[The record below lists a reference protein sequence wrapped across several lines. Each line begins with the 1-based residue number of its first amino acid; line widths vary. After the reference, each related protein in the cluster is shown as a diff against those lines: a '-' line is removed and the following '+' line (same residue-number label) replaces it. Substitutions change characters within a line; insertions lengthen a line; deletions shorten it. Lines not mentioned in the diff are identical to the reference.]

1 LPSLTGT
8 ATMSSGSQRAIVL
21 PDILKAALN
30 GDETA
35 VRGMLAHDPNLM
47 HVRGGGN
54 STPLHG
60 AAFKGHTGVVKVLLE
75 AGADVSAKTNN
86 QETPAHWAAAM
97 GRRNALELL
106 IEYGADLDAKDIVIQ
121 MTPLDKAKDNNHA
134 DVVALLESQS
144 ALKALQ
150 DRGKGKVRAKENG
163 QNGMAEFDVM
173 KMATFSTIMLK
184 LKAGICC
191 QSRS

>member
-1 LPSLTGT
+1 
-8 ATMSSGSQRAIVL
+8 MSAGKYGAQSASTRAVVL

-30 GDETA
+30 GDEGA
-35 VRGMLAHDPNLM
+35 VRGMLAQDQELM

-75 AGADVSAKTNN
+75 AGADVAAKTNN

-97 GRRNALELL
+97 GRRSALELL
-106 IEYGADLDAKDIVIQ
+106 IEYGADLDAKDTVIQ
-121 MTPLDKAKDNNHA
+121 MTPLDKAKKNNHA
-134 DVVALLESQS
+134 DVVSLLESP
-144 ALKALQ
+144 AAVKALQ
-150 DRGKGKVRAKENG
+150 EKGKGKVKTMPGKNG
-163 QNGMAEFDVM
+163 ETGLAEFDVM
-173 KMATFSTIMLK
+173 KMATFQTIMLK

-191 QSRS
+191 QARP